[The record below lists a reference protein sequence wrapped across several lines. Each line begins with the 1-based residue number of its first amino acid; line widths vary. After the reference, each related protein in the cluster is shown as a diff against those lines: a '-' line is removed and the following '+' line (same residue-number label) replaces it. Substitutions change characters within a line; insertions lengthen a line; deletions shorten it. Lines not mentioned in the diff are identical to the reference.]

1 MCENSHINLLSMVMP
16 PLFPSAQ
23 DVRPPPPSF
32 RVPGHGRAWACF
44 VLIGAAVL
52 AAALWAAGGIAREQA
67 YAEAMAAAR
76 NAAALKVALLT
87 AELDK
92 QRSLPFVLAQ
102 DSEVRTALAT
112 GDPGRYGALNL
123 KFEAL
128 SRDTGAAVIYLL
140 DPRGVGVA
148 ASNWNQ
154 PTSFVGSDY
163 AFRPYFQGAA
173 HAGQAEYFALG
184 NVSNHPGL
192 YLSRQLE
199 QGGRTLGVVVVK
211 VEFDGVEAGWR
222 RFPDPVFVTDEHGVV
237 LLSSQ
242 DEWRFLVYGALPAAG
257 RDALRASLQ
266 FGGAPLSPLP
276 VQEAPAREGQV
287 AASLPGQAAQWYVH
301 VQEPVQGTPW
311 QFHLLGATREA
322 MARAAASAR
331 VAAAL
336 FVLCAL
342 FLAGVWLHR
351 RHRAQDVVLAQA
363 AARQELESRVAARTG
378 ELRAANDQ
386 LRAEME
392 DRRRAET
399 ELHKLQE
406 ELVQANK
413 LAFLGQIT
421 AGVAHEINQPV
432 AAIRSYAD
440 NSAAYLDRGNVE
452 RVRGN
457 MASIAA
463 LTQRIGVIT
472 DELRTFSRKTSGA
485 SPGPVPVDAVVD
497 GALTLVG
504 AQMRRHGI
512 ELERLGIGDGLAVRA
527 ERVRLE
533 QVLVNLLQNA
543 IEALEQTP
551 GPRIWIR
558 AAHEADLVAIEVGD
572 NGPGLPDSVMAALYT
587 PFVTT
592 KPRGLGL
599 GLVISRD
606 IVADFGGTLSVQTA
620 PGRGTCFTIRLPEVA
635 S

>member
-1 MCENSHINLLSMVMP
+1 MCENSHIA
-16 PLFPSAQ
+16 FPFLIMSPTPSPTP
-23 DVRPPPPSF
+23 DVRPAPSSF
-32 RVPGHGRAWACF
+32 QVPGHGRAWACF
-44 VLIGAAVL
+44 VLIGVALL
-52 AAALWAAGGIAREQA
+52 AAALWAAGGIGREQA
-67 YAEAMAAAR
+67 YAEVAAAAR

-102 DSEVRTALAT
+102 DSEVSTALTTA
-112 GDPGRYGALNL
+112 DPARYRALNL

-199 QGGRTLGVVVVK
+199 SDGRTLGVVVVK

-242 DEWRFLVYGALPAAG
+242 DDWRFRTYGTLPATQ
-257 RDALRASLQ
+257 RDALRTSLQ
-266 FGGAPLSPLP
+266 FGDAPLAPLP
-276 VQEAPAREGQV
+276 VRAAPEREGQV
-287 AASLPGQAAQWYVH
+287 LASLSGRAEQEYVH
-301 VQEPVQGTPW
+301 VQEPVPGTPW

-336 FVLCAL
+336 LVLCAL
-342 FLAGVWLHR
+342 FVAGIWLHR
-351 RHRAQDVVLAQA
+351 RHRAHDLVLAQA

-392 DRRRAET
+392 DRRRAEA

-440 NSAAYLDRGNVE
+440 NSAVYLDRGNVE
-452 RVRGN
+452 RARGN

-472 DELRTFSRKTSGA
+472 DELRTFSRKSSGA
-485 SPGPVPVDAVVD
+485 SSGPVPVAAVVD

-512 ELERLGIGDGLAVRA
+512 ALERAGIDGGLAVRA

-558 AAHEADLVAIEVGD
+558 AEREADQIAIEVGD

-606 IVADFGGTLSVQTA
+606 IVADFGGTLSVQTG
-620 PGRGTCFTIRLPEVA
+620 PGRGACFTIRLPEAV

>member
-1 MCENSHINLLSMVMP
+1 MP
-16 PLFPSAQ
+16 ASAPALRAP
-23 DVRPPPPSF
+23 DHR
-32 RVPGHGRAWACF
+32 RAWACF
-44 VLIGAAVL
+44 ALVGALLL
-52 AAALWAAGGIAREQA
+52 AAAWWAAGGVGREQA
-67 YAEAMAAAR
+67 HAGVLDAAR

-87 AELDK
+87 SELDK

-102 DSEVRTALAT
+102 DSEVRTALTT
-112 GDPGRYGALNL
+112 GSAAAYQALNV

-140 DPRGVGVA
+140 DTHGRGVA

-173 HAGQAEYFALG
+173 QTGKAEYFALG

-192 YLSRQLE
+192 YLSRQLV
-199 QGGRTLGVVVVK
+199 QDGRMLGVIVVK

-222 RFPDPVFVTDEHGVV
+222 RFPDPVFVTDESGVV
-237 LLSSQ
+237 LLSSLN
-242 DEWRFLVYGALPAAG
+242 EWRFLVHGPLAPAQREAM
-257 RDALRASLQ
+257 RASLQ
-266 FGGAPLSPLP
+266 FGDAPLSPLP
-276 VQEAPAREGQV
+276 VRPDPDASGERV
-287 AASLPGQAAQWYVH
+287 RASLPGHAEQSFVH
-301 VQEPVQGTPW
+301 VQVPVPGTSW
-311 QFHLLGATREA
+311 QFHLLGATRDA
-322 MARAAASAR
+322 MAGAAAAAR
-331 VAAAL
+331 TTAAL
-336 FVLCAL
+336 LVLGAL
-342 FLAGVWLHR
+342 FIAGIWLHR
-351 RHRAQDVVLAQA
+351 RHRAHDLVLAQE
-363 AARQELESRVAARTG
+363 AARQELESRVAARTS
-378 ELRAANDQ
+378 ELRTANDQ

-392 DRRRAET
+392 DRRRAEA

-440 NSAAYLDRGNVE
+440 NSAAYLDRG
-452 RVRGN
+452 RVDRARGN
-457 MASIAA
+457 MAAIAA

-472 DELRTFSRKTSGA
+472 DELRTFSRKSAGA
-485 SPGPVPVDAVVD
+485 PIGPVPVEAVVE
-497 GALTLVG
+497 GALTLL
-504 AQMRRHGI
+504 ASPLRRQGI
-512 ELERLGIGDGLAVRA
+512 RLERVTAEPGLKVRA

-543 IEALEQTP
+543 IDALEQTP
-551 GPRIWIR
+551 DPHIRIRIAR
-558 AAHEADLVAIEVGD
+558 DEGQVLIEIAD
-572 NGPGLPDSVMAALYT
+572 NGPGLPESVMAALYT

-606 IVADFGGTLSVQTA
+606 IVAEFGGTLAVQSE
-620 PGRGTCFTIRLPEVA
+620 PGRGARFIIHLSEA
-635 S
+635 AK

>member
-1 MCENSHINLLSMVMP
+1 MS
-16 PLFPSAQ
+16 
-23 DVRPPPPSF
+23 
-32 RVPGHGRAWACF
+32 GHRRAWISFA
-44 VLIGAAVL
+44 LIGVGVL
-52 AAALWAAGGIAREQA
+52 AAALWAAGGIGRDQA
-67 YAEAMAAAR
+67 YADVLAGSG

-87 AELDK
+87 SELDK

-112 GDPGRYGALNL
+112 GDPARYRALNL

-140 DPRGVGVA
+140 DTRGVGMA

-173 HAGQAEYFALG
+173 ATGQAEYFALG
-184 NVSNHPGL
+184 NVSNQPGL
-192 YLSRQLE
+192 YLARQLE
-199 QGGRTLGVVVVK
+199 QDGRMLGVIVVK
-211 VEFDGVEAGWR
+211 VEFDRVEAGWR

-237 LLSSQ
+237 LLSSV
-242 DEWRFLVYGALPAAG
+242 EAWRFLAARPLAPAD

-266 FGGAPLSPLP
+266 FGTAPLSPLP
-276 VQEAPAREGQV
+276 VRADP
-287 AASLPGQAAQWYVH
+287 AASADQVLARLPGQREEAFVH
-301 VQEPVQGTPW
+301 VQVPVPGTPW

-331 VAAAL
+331 ATAAL
-336 FVLCAL
+336 AVLCAL
-342 FLAGVWLHR
+342 FAAGIWMHR
-351 RHRAQDVVLAQA
+351 RHRAYDRVRAQE
-363 AARQELESRVAARTG
+363 AARQELESRVASRTR
-378 ELRAANDQ
+378 ELRDANDQ
-386 LRAEME
+386 LLAEME
-392 DRRRAET
+392 DRRRAEA

-440 NSAAYLDRGNVE
+440 NSAVYLDRGSVD
-452 RVRGN
+452 RARGN
-457 MASIAA
+457 MAAIAA
-463 LTQRIGVIT
+463 LTERIGVIT
-472 DELRTFSRKTSGA
+472 DELRTFSRKSA
-485 SPGPVPVDAVVD
+485 NAVDGPVSVDAAID

-504 AQMRRHGI
+504 FQLRRHGI
-512 ELERLGIGDGLAVRA
+512 ALHRTPSEPGLSVKA

-543 IEALEQTP
+543 IDALESTP
-551 GPRIWIR
+551 GPQIRIGAER
-558 AAHEADLVAIEVGD
+558 DGGQVAIVVGD
-572 NGPGLPDSVMAALYT
+572 NGPGLPESVMAALYT

-606 IVADFGGTLSVQTA
+606 IVADFGGALSVRSEA
-620 PGRGTCFTIRLPEVA
+620 GRGTRFTIHLPEAV